1 MSRRLLPLLFFFTTL
16 SAVGDDAALFTLYKN
31 RVAPIIQGS
40 CIGCHV
46 SGGRAS
52 STRLVYASGSSTS
65 VQEANFDRVRSY
77 IEGNIKTGSQYT
89 FVNKGQ
95 GQGHGGGNR
104 LSRAEDVQAVTDF
117 IDAIALSLSDGDE
130 DGVTNDLDNCQD
142 VANADQAD
150 LDQDGE
156 GDACDADIDG
166 DAVSNADETAQG
178 TSPDEA
184 DSDGDGVLDG
194 EDALPLDASESSDR
208 DGDGTGDNADAFPDD
223 SAETQD
229 SDNDGVG
236 DVRDA
241 FDEDPTEF
249 EDTDGD
255 GVGDNTDVFPDD
267 PTEFQDSDN
276 DGVGDVRDAFDK
288 DPFEFEDTDGNGVGD
303 AADPDDDGD
312 GYSDAEE
319 LAEGTDP
326 KNRFSCKSG
335 CFSFDVDESQAAQ
348 PLTDGLLV
356 IRHLFGF
363 SGDALT
369 SGAIAGLAGRG
380 SSELISGYLTGADAE
395 LDIDGDGKSEPLTDG
410 LLLIRYLFGFSG
422 EALISGA
429 IGSGAERDT
438 AEAVEAYIKA
448 RVPGQ

>member
-1 MSRRLLPLLFFFTTL
+1 MSRRLLPLLLFFTTL
-16 SAVGDDAALFTLYKN
+16 SAFGDDAALFTLYKN
-31 RVAPIIQGS
+31 RVAPIIQGT

-95 GQGHGGGNR
+95 GQGHGGGNQLR
-104 LSRAEDVQAVTDF
+104 RAEDVQAVTDF

-142 VANADQAD
+142 VANANQAD
-150 LDQDGE
+150 LDQDGK
-156 GDACDADIDG
+156 GDVCDADIDG
-166 DAVSNADETAQG
+166 DGVSNEDDVFPNDPTET
-178 TSPDEA
+178 E
-184 DSDGDGVLDG
+184 
-194 EDALPLDASESSDR
+194 
-208 DGDGTGDNADAFPDD
+208 
-223 SAETQD
+223 D

-236 DVRDA
+236 DARDA
-241 FDEDPTEF
+241 FDDDPSEF

-255 GVGDNTDVFPDD
+255 GVGDNTDAFPDD
-267 PTEFQDSDN
+267 PAETQDSDS
-276 DGVGDVRDAFDK
+276 DGVGDVRDAFDE
-288 DPFEFEDTDGNGVGD
+288 DPFEFEDTDGDGVGD
-303 AADPDDDGD
+303 VADPDDDGD
-312 GYSDAEE
+312 GFSDAQE
-319 LAEGTDP
+319 LADGTNP
-326 KNRFSCKSG
+326 KSRFSCRS
-335 CFSFDVDESQAAQ
+335 CAFSFDVDESQAAQ

-369 SGAIAGLAGRG
+369 AGAVAGLAGRAA
-380 SSELISGYLTGADAE
+380 SEDITVFLTDADAE
-395 LDIDGDGKSEPLTDG
+395 LDIDGNGKSEPLTDG

-429 IGSGAERDT
+429 IGSGAERNT
-438 AEAVEAYIKA
+438 AAAVEAYIEA
-448 RVPGQ
+448 RVPLPLQ

>member
-1 MSRRLLPLLFFFTTL
+1 MSRRLLPLLLFFTTL
-16 SAVGDDAALFTLYKN
+16 SAFGDDAALFTLYKT
-31 RVAPIIQGS
+31 RVAPIIQGT

-46 SGGRAS
+46 SGGAAS

-77 IEGNIKTGSQYT
+77 IEGNIKTGSQYK
-89 FVNKGQ
+89 FLNKGQ
-95 GQGHGGGNR
+95 GQQGHGGRNQ
-104 LSRAEDVQAVTDF
+104 LPRAEDVQAVTDF

-150 LDQDGE
+150 LDQDGK
-156 GDACDADIDG
+156 GDVCDADIDG
-166 DAVSNADETAQG
+166 DGVANEDDDFPKDATETQ
-178 TSPDEA
+178 
-184 DSDGDGVLDG
+184 DSDQDGVGDVRDAFDDDPNEFEDTDGDGV
-194 EDALPLDASESSDR
+194 
-208 DGDGTGDNADAFPDD
+208 GDNADAFPDD

-241 FDEDPTEF
+241 FDEDPFEF

-255 GVGDNTDVFPDD
+255 GVGDV
-267 PTEFQDSDN
+267 
-276 DGVGDVRDAFDK
+276 
-288 DPFEFEDTDGNGVGD
+288 
-303 AADPDDDGD
+303 ADPDDDGD
-312 GYSDAEE
+312 GFSDAEE
-319 LAEGTDP
+319 LVDGTNP

-335 CFSFDVDESQAAQ
+335 CFSFDIDESQAAQ

-363 SGDALT
+363 SGSALT
-369 SGAIAGLAGRG
+369 AGAVAGLAGRAT
-380 SSELISGYLTGADAE
+380 SEDITAYLRGADAE
-395 LDIDGDGKSEPLTDG
+395 LDIDGNGKSEPLTDG

-422 EALISGA
+422 DALISGA

-438 AEAVEAYIKA
+438 AAAVEAYIKA
-448 RVPGQ
+448 RVPVQ

>member
-1 MSRRLLPLLFFFTTL
+1 MSRRLLPLLLFFTTL
-16 SAVGDDAALFTLYKN
+16 SAFGDDAALFTLYKT
-31 RVAPIIQGS
+31 RVAPIIQGT

-46 SGGRAS
+46 SGGAAS
-52 STRLVYASGSSTS
+52 STRLVYGSGSSKS

-89 FVNKGQ
+89 FLNKGQ
-95 GQGHGGGNR
+95 GQQGHRGGNQLR
-104 LSRAEDVQAVTDF
+104 RAEDVQAVTDF

-150 LDQDGE
+150 LDQDGK
-156 GDACDADIDG
+156 GDVCDADIDG
-166 DAVSNADETAQG
+166 DGVPNADETAQG
-178 TSPDEA
+178 TSSDMA
-184 DSDGDGVLDG
+184 DSDGDGGLDG

-229 SDNDGVG
+229 SDSDGVG

-241 FDEDPTEF
+241 FDEDPFEF

-255 GVGDNTDVFPDD
+255 GVGDV
-267 PTEFQDSDN
+267 
-276 DGVGDVRDAFDK
+276 
-288 DPFEFEDTDGNGVGD
+288 
-303 AADPDDDGD
+303 ADPDDDGD
-312 GYSDAEE
+312 GFSDAQE
-319 LAEGTDP
+319 LADGTNP
-326 KNRFSCKSG
+326 KSRFSCAL
-335 CFSFDVDESQAAQ
+335 CPFSFDVDESQAAQ

-369 SGAIAGLAGRG
+369 AGAVAGLAGRAA
-380 SSELISGYLTGADAE
+380 SEDITVFLTDADAE
-395 LDIDGDGKSEPLTDG
+395 LDIDGNGKAEPLTDG

-438 AEAVEAYIKA
+438 AEAVEAYIQA
-448 RVPGQ
+448 RVPLQ

>member
-1 MSRRLLPLLFFFTTL
+1 MSRRLLPLLLFFTTL
-16 SAVGDDAALFTLYKN
+16 SAFGDDAALFTLYKN
-31 RVAPIIQGS
+31 RVAPIIQGT

-46 SGGRAS
+46 SGGAAG

-89 FVNKGQ
+89 FLNKGQ
-95 GQGHGGGNR
+95 GQGHGGGNQLR
-104 LSRAEDVQAVTDF
+104 RAEDVQAVTDF

-142 VANADQAD
+142 VANANQAD
-150 LDQDGE
+150 LDQDGK
-156 GDACDADIDG
+156 GDVCDADIDG
-166 DAVSNADETAQG
+166 DGVSNADETAQG
-178 TSPDEA
+178 TSSDKA

-194 EDALPLDASESSDR
+194 EDALPLDSSESSDR
-208 DGDGTGDNADAFPDD
+208 DGDGRGDNADAFPDD

-229 SDNDGVG
+229 SDGDRVG

-241 FDEDPTEF
+241 FPDDPNEF

-255 GVGDNTDVFPDD
+255 GR
-267 PTEFQDSDN
+267 
-276 DGVGDVRDAFDK
+276 GDV
-288 DPFEFEDTDGNGVGD
+288 
-303 AADPDDDGD
+303 ADPDDDDD
-312 GYSDAEE
+312 GFSDAQE
-319 LAEGTDP
+319 LADGTNP
-326 KNRFSCKSG
+326 KSRFSCPS
-335 CFSFDVDESQAAQ
+335 CAFSFDVDESQAAQ

-369 SGAIAGLAGRG
+369 AGAVAGLAGRAA
-380 SSELISGYLTGADAE
+380 SEDITVFLTDADAE
-395 LDIDGDGKSEPLTDG
+395 LDIDGNGKSEPLTDG

-429 IGSGAERDT
+429 IGSGAERNT
-438 AEAVEAYIKA
+438 AAAVEAYIEA
-448 RVPGQ
+448 RVPLQ

>member
-1 MSRRLLPLLFFFTTL
+1 MSRRLLSLLLFFTPL
-16 SAVGDDAALFTLYKN
+16 SAIGDDAALFTLYKT
-31 RVAPIIQGS
+31 RVAPIIQGA

-46 SGGRAS
+46 SGGAAG

-89 FVNKGQ
+89 FLNKGQ
-95 GQGHGGGNR
+95 GQGHGGGNQLR
-104 LSRAEDVQAVTDF
+104 RAEDVQAVTDF

-142 VANADQAD
+142 VANAGQAD
-150 LDQDGE
+150 LDQDGK
-156 GDACDADIDG
+156 GDVCDADIDG
-166 DAVSNADETAQG
+166 DGVSNADETAQG
-178 TSPDEA
+178 TSSDKT

-229 SDNDGVG
+229 SDGDGVG

-241 FDEDPTEF
+241 FDDDPNEF

-255 GVGDNTDVFPDD
+255 GR
-267 PTEFQDSDN
+267 
-276 DGVGDVRDAFDK
+276 GDV
-288 DPFEFEDTDGNGVGD
+288 
-303 AADPDDDGD
+303 ADPDDDDD
-312 GYSDAEE
+312 GFSDAQE
-319 LAEGTDP
+319 LADGTNP
-326 KNRFSCKSG
+326 KSRFSCPS
-335 CFSFDVDESQAAQ
+335 CAFSFDVDESQATQ
-348 PLTDGLLV
+348 PLNDGLLV
-356 IRHLFGF
+356 IRYLFGF

-369 SGAIAGLAGRG
+369 AGAVAGLAGRA
-380 SSELISGYLTGADAE
+380 SSDAIADYLSDADAE
-395 LDIDGDGKSEPLTDG
+395 LDIDDNGASEPLTDG

-429 IGSGAERDT
+429 IGSGAERNT
-438 AEAVEAYIKA
+438 AEAVEAYIEA
-448 RVPGQ
+448 RVPLQ

>member
-1 MSRRLLPLLFFFTTL
+1 MSRRLLPLLLFFTTL
-16 SAVGDDAALFTLYKN
+16 SAFGDDAALFTLYKT
-31 RVAPIIQGS
+31 RVAPIIQGT

-46 SGGRAS
+46 SGGAAG

-89 FVNKGQ
+89 FLNKGQ
-95 GQGHGGGNR
+95 GQGHGGGNQLR
-104 LSRAEDVQAVTDF
+104 RAEDVQAVTDF

-150 LDQDGE
+150 LDQDGK
-156 GDACDADIDG
+156 GDVCDADIDG
-166 DAVSNADETAQG
+166 DGVSNADETAQG
-178 TSPDEA
+178 TSSDKA

-229 SDNDGVG
+229 SDSDGVG

-241 FDEDPTEF
+241 FPDDPNEF

-255 GVGDNTDVFPDD
+255 GVGDV
-267 PTEFQDSDN
+267 
-276 DGVGDVRDAFDK
+276 
-288 DPFEFEDTDGNGVGD
+288 
-303 AADPDDDGD
+303 ADPDDDGD
-312 GYSDAEE
+312 GFSDAQE
-319 LAEGTDP
+319 LADGTNP
-326 KNRFSCKSG
+326 KSRFSCAL
-335 CFSFDVDESQAAQ
+335 CPFSFDVDESQAAQ

-369 SGAIAGLAGRG
+369 AGAVAGLAGRAA
-380 SSELISGYLTGADAE
+380 SEDITVFLTDADAE
-395 LDIDGDGKSEPLTDG
+395 LDIDGNGKSEPLTDG

-429 IGSGAERDT
+429 IGSGAERNT
-438 AEAVEAYIKA
+438 AAAVEAYIEA
-448 RVPGQ
+448 RVPLQ

>member
-1 MSRRLLPLLFFFTTL
+1 MSRRLLPLLLFFTTL
-16 SAVGDDAALFTLYKN
+16 SAFGDDAALFTLYKT
-31 RVAPIIQGS
+31 RVAPIIQGT

-46 SGGRAS
+46 SGGAAS

-89 FVNKGQ
+89 FLNKGQ
-95 GQGHGGGNR
+95 GQGHGGGNQLR
-104 LSRAEDVQAVTDF
+104 RAEDVQAVTDF

-150 LDQDGE
+150 LDQDGK
-156 GDACDADIDG
+156 GDVCDADIDG
-166 DAVSNADETAQG
+166 DGVSNADETAQG
-178 TSPDEA
+178 TSSDKA

-223 SAETQD
+223 SAEAQD
-229 SDNDGVG
+229 TDNDGVG

-241 FDEDPTEF
+241 FPDDPNEF

-255 GVGDNTDVFPDD
+255 GVGDV
-267 PTEFQDSDN
+267 
-276 DGVGDVRDAFDK
+276 
-288 DPFEFEDTDGNGVGD
+288 
-303 AADPDDDGD
+303 ADPDDDGD
-312 GYSDAEE
+312 GFSDAQE
-319 LAEGTDP
+319 LADGTNP
-326 KNRFSCKSG
+326 KSRFSCPS
-335 CFSFDVDESQAAQ
+335 CAFSFDVDESQTAQ

-369 SGAIAGLAGRG
+369 AGAVAGLAGRAA
-380 SSELISGYLTGADAE
+380 SEDITVFLTDADAE
-395 LDIDGDGKSEPLTDG
+395 LDIDGNGKSEPLTDG

-429 IGSGAERDT
+429 IGSGAERNT
-438 AEAVEAYIKA
+438 AAAVEAYIEA
-448 RVPGQ
+448 RVPLQ

>member
-1 MSRRLLPLLFFFTTL
+1 MSRRLLPLLLFFTTL
-16 SAVGDDAALFTLYKN
+16 SAFGDDAALFTLYKT
-31 RVAPIIQGS
+31 RVAPIIQGT

-46 SGGRAS
+46 SGGAAG

-89 FVNKGQ
+89 FLNKGQ
-95 GQGHGGGNR
+95 GQGHGGGNQLR
-104 LSRAEDVQAVTDF
+104 RAEDVQAVTDF

-150 LDQDGE
+150 LDQDGK
-156 GDACDADIDG
+156 GDVCDADIDG
-166 DAVSNADETAQG
+166 DGVSNADETAQG
-178 TSPDEA
+178 TSSDKA

-241 FDEDPTEF
+241 F
-249 EDTDGD
+249 
-255 GVGDNTDVFPDD
+255 PDD
-267 PTEFQDSDN
+267 PN
-276 DGVGDVRDAFDK
+276 
-288 DPFEFEDTDGNGVGD
+288 EFEDTDGNGVGD
-303 AADPDDDGD
+303 VADPDDDGD
-312 GYSDAEE
+312 GFSDAQE
-319 LAEGTDP
+319 LADGTNP
-326 KNRFSCKSG
+326 KSRFSCAL
-335 CFSFDVDESQAAQ
+335 CPFSFDVDESQAAQ

-369 SGAIAGLAGRG
+369 AGAVAGLAGRAA
-380 SSELISGYLTGADAE
+380 SEDITVFLTDADAE
-395 LDIDGDGKSEPLTDG
+395 LDIDGNGKSEPLTDG

-429 IGSGAERDT
+429 IGSGAERNT
-438 AEAVEAYIKA
+438 AAAVEAYIKA
-448 RVPGQ
+448 RVPAL

>member
-156 GDACDADIDG
+156 GDACDEDIDG

-194 EDALPLDASESSDR
+194 EDALPLNASESSDR

-276 DGVGDVRDAFDK
+276 DGVGDVRDAFDE

>member
-1 MSRRLLPLLFFFTTL
+1 MSRRLLPLLLFFTTL
-16 SAVGDDAALFTLYKN
+16 SAFGDDAALFTLYKT
-31 RVAPIIQGS
+31 RVAPIIQGT

-46 SGGRAS
+46 SGGAAG

-89 FVNKGQ
+89 FLNKGQ
-95 GQGHGGGNR
+95 GQGHGGGNQLR
-104 LSRAEDVQAVTDF
+104 RAEDVQAVTDF

-150 LDQDGE
+150 LDQDGK
-156 GDACDADIDG
+156 GDVCDADIDG
-166 DAVSNADETAQG
+166 DGVSNADETAQG
-178 TSPDEA
+178 TSSDKA

-223 SAETQD
+223 SAEAQD
-229 SDNDGVG
+229 TDNDGVG

-241 FDEDPTEF
+241 FPDDPNEF

-255 GVGDNTDVFPDD
+255 GVGDV
-267 PTEFQDSDN
+267 
-276 DGVGDVRDAFDK
+276 
-288 DPFEFEDTDGNGVGD
+288 
-303 AADPDDDGD
+303 ADPDDDGD
-312 GYSDAEE
+312 GFSDAQE
-319 LAEGTDP
+319 LADGTNP
-326 KNRFSCKSG
+326 KSRFSCAL
-335 CFSFDVDESQAAQ
+335 CPFSFDVDESQAAQ

-369 SGAIAGLAGRG
+369 AGAVAGLAGRAA
-380 SSELISGYLTGADAE
+380 SEDITVFLTDADAE
-395 LDIDGDGKSEPLTDG
+395 LDIDGNGKSEPLTDG

-429 IGSGAERDT
+429 IGSGAERNT
-438 AEAVEAYIKA
+438 AAAVEAYIEA
-448 RVPGQ
+448 RVPLQ

>member
-194 EDALPLDASESSDR
+194 EDALPLNASESSDR

-276 DGVGDVRDAFDK
+276 DGVGDVRDAFDE

-429 IGSGAERDT
+429 IGSDAERDT

>member
-1 MSRRLLPLLFFFTTL
+1 MSRRLLPLLLFFTTL
-16 SAVGDDAALFTLYKN
+16 SAFGDDAALFTLYKT
-31 RVAPIIQGS
+31 RVAPIIQGT

-46 SGGRAS
+46 SGGAAG

-89 FVNKGQ
+89 FLNKGQ
-95 GQGHGGGNR
+95 GQGHGGGNQLR
-104 LSRAEDVQAVTDF
+104 RAEDVQAVTDF

-150 LDQDGE
+150 LDQDGK
-156 GDACDADIDG
+156 GDVCDADIDG
-166 DAVSNADETAQG
+166 DGVSNADETAQG
-178 TSPDEA
+178 TSSDKA

-241 FDEDPTEF
+241 F
-249 EDTDGD
+249 
-255 GVGDNTDVFPDD
+255 PDD
-267 PTEFQDSDN
+267 PN
-276 DGVGDVRDAFDK
+276 
-288 DPFEFEDTDGNGVGD
+288 EFEDTDGNGVGD
-303 AADPDDDGD
+303 VADPDDDGD
-312 GYSDAEE
+312 GFSDAQE
-319 LAEGTDP
+319 LADGTNP
-326 KNRFSCKSG
+326 KSRFSCAL
-335 CFSFDVDESQAAQ
+335 CPFSFDVDESQAAQ

-369 SGAIAGLAGRG
+369 AGAVAGLAGRAA
-380 SSELISGYLTGADAE
+380 SEDITVFLTDADAE
-395 LDIDGDGKSEPLTDG
+395 LDIDGNGKSEPLTDG

-429 IGSGAERDT
+429 IGSGAERNT
-438 AEAVEAYIKA
+438 AAAVEAYIEA
-448 RVPGQ
+448 RVPLQ

>member
-1 MSRRLLPLLFFFTTL
+1 MSRRLLPLLLFFTTL
-16 SAVGDDAALFTLYKN
+16 SAFGDDAALFTLYKT
-31 RVAPIIQGS
+31 RVAPIIQGT

-46 SGGRAS
+46 SGGAAG

-89 FVNKGQ
+89 FLNKGQ
-95 GQGHGGGNR
+95 GQGHGGGNQLR
-104 LSRAEDVQAVTDF
+104 RAEDVQAVTDF

-150 LDQDGE
+150 LDQDGK
-156 GDACDADIDG
+156 GDVCDADIDG
-166 DAVSNADETAQG
+166 DGVSNADETAQG
-178 TSPDEA
+178 TSSDKA

-229 SDNDGVG
+229 TDNDGVG

-241 FDEDPTEF
+241 F
-249 EDTDGD
+249 
-255 GVGDNTDVFPDD
+255 PDD
-267 PTEFQDSDN
+267 PN
-276 DGVGDVRDAFDK
+276 
-288 DPFEFEDTDGNGVGD
+288 EFEDTDGNGVGD
-303 AADPDDDGD
+303 VADPDDDGD
-312 GYSDAEE
+312 GFSDAQE
-319 LAEGTDP
+319 LADGTNP
-326 KNRFSCKSG
+326 KSRFSCALCS
-335 CFSFDVDESQAAQ
+335 FSFDVDDSQAAQ

-369 SGAIAGLAGRG
+369 AGAVAGLAGRAA
-380 SSELISGYLTGADAE
+380 SEDITVFLTDADAE
-395 LDIDGDGKSEPLTDG
+395 LDIDGNGKSEPLTDG

-429 IGSGAERDT
+429 IGSGAERNT
-438 AEAVEAYIKA
+438 AAAVEAYIKA
-448 RVPGQ
+448 RVPLQ

>member
-1 MSRRLLPLLFFFTTL
+1 MSRRLLPLLLFFTTL
-16 SAVGDDAALFTLYKN
+16 SAFGDDAALFTLYKT
-31 RVAPIIQGS
+31 RVAPIIQGT

-46 SGGRAS
+46 SGGAAG

-89 FVNKGQ
+89 FLNKGQ
-95 GQGHGGGNR
+95 GQGHGGGNQ
-104 LSRAEDVQAVTDF
+104 LLRAEDVQAVTDF

-142 VANADQAD
+142 VANAEQAD
-150 LDQDGE
+150 LDQDGK
-156 GDACDADIDG
+156 GDVCDADIDG
-166 DAVSNADETAQG
+166 DGVANEEDDFPKDSTETQ
-178 TSPDEA
+178 
-184 DSDGDGVLDG
+184 DSDQDGVGDVRDAFDDDPKEFEDTDGDGV
-194 EDALPLDASESSDR
+194 
-208 DGDGTGDNADAFPDD
+208 GDNADAFPDD

-229 SDNDGVG
+229 TDNDGVG

-241 FDEDPTEF
+241 FDDDPNEF

-255 GVGDNTDVFPDD
+255 GR
-267 PTEFQDSDN
+267 
-276 DGVGDVRDAFDK
+276 GDV
-288 DPFEFEDTDGNGVGD
+288 
-303 AADPDDDGD
+303 ADPDDDGD
-312 GYSDAEE
+312 GFSDAQE
-319 LAEGTDP
+319 LADGTNP
-326 KNRFSCKSG
+326 KSRFSCPS
-335 CFSFDVDESQAAQ
+335 CAFSFDVDESQAAQ

-369 SGAIAGLAGRG
+369 AGAVAGLAGRAA
-380 SSELISGYLTGADAE
+380 SDDISVFLTDADAE
-395 LDIDGDGKSEPLTDG
+395 LDIDGNGKSEPLTDG

-429 IGSGAERDT
+429 IGSGAERNT
-438 AEAVEAYIKA
+438 AAAVEAYIQA
-448 RVPGQ
+448 RVPLQ

>member
-1 MSRRLLPLLFFFTTL
+1 MSRRLLPLLLFFTTL
-16 SAVGDDAALFTLYKN
+16 SAFGDDAALFTLYKT
-31 RVAPIIQGS
+31 RVAPIIQGT

-46 SGGRAS
+46 SGGAAG

-89 FVNKGQ
+89 FLNKGQ
-95 GQGHGGGNR
+95 GQGHGGGNQLR
-104 LSRAEDVQAVTDF
+104 RAEDVQAVTDF

-150 LDQDGE
+150 LDQDGK
-156 GDACDADIDG
+156 GDVCDADIDG
-166 DAVSNADETAQG
+166 DGVSNADETAQG
-178 TSPDEA
+178 TSSDKA

-241 FDEDPTEF
+241 FPDDPNEF

-255 GVGDNTDVFPDD
+255 GVGDV
-267 PTEFQDSDN
+267 
-276 DGVGDVRDAFDK
+276 
-288 DPFEFEDTDGNGVGD
+288 
-303 AADPDDDGD
+303 ADPDDDGD
-312 GYSDAEE
+312 GFSDAQE
-319 LAEGTDP
+319 LADGTNP
-326 KNRFSCKSG
+326 KSRFSCAL
-335 CFSFDVDESQAAQ
+335 CPFSFDVDESQAAQ

-369 SGAIAGLAGRG
+369 AGAVAGLAGRAA
-380 SSELISGYLTGADAE
+380 SEDITVFLTDADAE
-395 LDIDGDGKSEPLTDG
+395 LDIDGNGKSEPLTDG

-429 IGSGAERDT
+429 IGSGAERNT
-438 AEAVEAYIKA
+438 AAAVEAYIEA
-448 RVPGQ
+448 RVPLQ

>member
-1 MSRRLLPLLFFFTTL
+1 MSRRLLPLLLFFTTL
-16 SAVGDDAALFTLYKN
+16 SAFGDDAALFTLYKT
-31 RVAPIIQGS
+31 RVAPIIQGT

-46 SGGRAS
+46 SGGAAS

-89 FVNKGQ
+89 FLNKGQ
-95 GQGHGGGNR
+95 GQGHGGGNQLR
-104 LSRAEDVQAVTDF
+104 RAEDVQAVTDF

-150 LDQDGE
+150 LDQDGK
-156 GDACDADIDG
+156 GDVCDADIDG
-166 DAVSNADETAQG
+166 DGVSNEDDVFPNDPTET
-178 TSPDEA
+178 E
-184 DSDGDGVLDG
+184 
-194 EDALPLDASESSDR
+194 
-208 DGDGTGDNADAFPDD
+208 
-223 SAETQD
+223 D

-236 DVRDA
+236 DARDA
-241 FDEDPTEF
+241 FDDDPSEF

-255 GVGDNTDVFPDD
+255 GVGDNTDAFPDD
-267 PTEFQDSDN
+267 PAETQDSDS
-276 DGVGDVRDAFDK
+276 DGVGDVRDAFDE
-288 DPFEFEDTDGNGVGD
+288 DPFEFEDTDGDGVGD
-303 AADPDDDGD
+303 VADPDDDGD
-312 GYSDAEE
+312 GFSDAQE
-319 LAEGTDP
+319 LADGTNP
-326 KNRFSCKSG
+326 KSRFSCRS
-335 CFSFDVDESQAAQ
+335 CAFSFDVDESQAAQ

-369 SGAIAGLAGRG
+369 AGAVAGLAGRAA
-380 SSELISGYLTGADAE
+380 SEDITVFLTDADAE
-395 LDIDGDGKSEPLTDG
+395 LDIDGNGKSEPLTDG

-429 IGSGAERDT
+429 IGSGAERNT
-438 AEAVEAYIKA
+438 AAAVEAYIEA
-448 RVPGQ
+448 RVPMPLQ

>member
-194 EDALPLDASESSDR
+194 EDALPLNASESSDR

-276 DGVGDVRDAFDK
+276 DGVGDVRDAFDE

-429 IGSGAERDT
+429 IGTGAERDS

>member
-276 DGVGDVRDAFDK
+276 DGVGDVRDAFDE

-429 IGSGAERDT
+429 IGTGAERDS

>member
-156 GDACDADIDG
+156 GDACDEDIDG

-194 EDALPLDASESSDR
+194 EDALPLNASESSDR

-241 FDEDPTEF
+241 FDEDPTES

-276 DGVGDVRDAFDK
+276 DGVGDVRDAFDE

>member
-1 MSRRLLPLLFFFTTL
+1 MSRRLLPLLLFFTTL
-16 SAVGDDAALFTLYKN
+16 SAFGDDAALFTLYKT
-31 RVAPIIQGS
+31 RVAPIIQGT

-46 SGGRAS
+46 SGGAAS

-89 FVNKGQ
+89 FLNKGQ
-95 GQGHGGGNR
+95 GQQGHGGRNQ
-104 LSRAEDVQAVTDF
+104 LPRAEDVQAVTDF

-150 LDQDGE
+150 LDQDGK
-156 GDACDADIDG
+156 GDVCDADIDG
-166 DAVSNADETAQG
+166 DGVANEDDDFPKDATETQ
-178 TSPDEA
+178 
-184 DSDGDGVLDG
+184 DSDQDGVGDVRDAFDDDPNEFEDTDGDGV
-194 EDALPLDASESSDR
+194 
-208 DGDGTGDNADAFPDD
+208 GDNADAFPDD

-241 FDEDPTEF
+241 FPDDPNEF

-255 GVGDNTDVFPDD
+255 GVGDV
-267 PTEFQDSDN
+267 
-276 DGVGDVRDAFDK
+276 
-288 DPFEFEDTDGNGVGD
+288 
-303 AADPDDDGD
+303 ADPDDDGD
-312 GYSDAEE
+312 GFSDAEE
-319 LAEGTDP
+319 LVDGTNP

-335 CFSFDVDESQAAQ
+335 CFSFDIDESQAAQ

-363 SGDALT
+363 SGSALT
-369 SGAIAGLAGRG
+369 AGAIADLAGRG
-380 SSELISGYLTGADAE
+380 SSEGITGYLADADAE
-395 LDIDGDGKSEPLTDG
+395 LDIDGDGESEPLTDG

-422 EALISGA
+422 DALISGA
-429 IGSGAERDT
+429 IGSGAERNT
-438 AEAVEAYIKA
+438 AAAVEAYIKA
-448 RVPGQ
+448 RVPVQ

>member
-1 MSRRLLPLLFFFTTL
+1 MSRRLLPLLLLFTTL
-16 SAVGDDAALFTLYKN
+16 SAFGDDAALFTLYKT
-31 RVAPIIQGS
+31 RVAPIIQGT

-46 SGGRAS
+46 SGGAAG

-77 IEGNIKTGSQYT
+77 IEGNIKNGSQYT
-89 FVNKGQ
+89 FLNKGQ
-95 GQGHGGGNR
+95 GQQGHGGRNQ
-104 LSRAEDVQAVTDF
+104 LPRAEDVQAVTDF

-142 VANADQAD
+142 VANAEQAD
-150 LDQDGE
+150 LDQDGK
-156 GDACDADIDG
+156 GDVCDADIDG
-166 DAVSNADETAQG
+166 DGVSNADETAQG
-178 TSPDEA
+178 TSSDKA

-229 SDNDGVG
+229 SDGDGVG
-236 DVRDA
+236 DV
-241 FDEDPTEF
+241 
-249 EDTDGD
+249 
-255 GVGDNTDVFPDD
+255 
-267 PTEFQDSDN
+267 
-276 DGVGDVRDAFDK
+276 
-288 DPFEFEDTDGNGVGD
+288 
-303 AADPDDDGD
+303 ADPDDDGD
-312 GYSDAEE
+312 GFSDAQE
-319 LAEGTDP
+319 LADGTNP
-326 KNRFSCKSG
+326 KSRFSCPS
-335 CFSFDVDESQAAQ
+335 CAFSFDVDESQAAQ

-369 SGAIAGLAGRG
+369 ADAVDGLAGRAA
-380 SSELISGYLTGADAE
+380 SEDITVFLTDADAE
-395 LDIDGDGKSEPLTDG
+395 LDIDGNGKSEPLTDG

-429 IGSGAERDT
+429 IGSGAERNT
-438 AEAVEAYIKA
+438 AEVVEAYIEA
-448 RVPGQ
+448 RVPLQ

>member
-1 MSRRLLPLLFFFTTL
+1 MSRRLLPLLLFFTTL
-16 SAVGDDAALFTLYKN
+16 SAFGDDAALFTLYKT
-31 RVAPIIQGS
+31 RVAPIIQGT

-46 SGGRAS
+46 SGGAAS

-89 FVNKGQ
+89 FLNKGQ
-95 GQGHGGGNR
+95 GQQGHGGRNQ
-104 LSRAEDVQAVTDF
+104 LPRAEDVQAVTDF

-150 LDQDGE
+150 LDQDGK
-156 GDACDADIDG
+156 GDVCDADIDG
-166 DAVSNADETAQG
+166 DGVANEDDDFPKDATETQ
-178 TSPDEA
+178 
-184 DSDGDGVLDG
+184 DSDQDGVGDVRDAFDDDPNEFEDTDGDGV
-194 EDALPLDASESSDR
+194 
-208 DGDGTGDNADAFPDD
+208 GDNADAFPDD

-241 FDEDPTEF
+241 FPDDPNEF

-255 GVGDNTDVFPDD
+255 GVGDV
-267 PTEFQDSDN
+267 
-276 DGVGDVRDAFDK
+276 
-288 DPFEFEDTDGNGVGD
+288 
-303 AADPDDDGD
+303 ADPDDDGD
-312 GYSDAEE
+312 GFSDAEE
-319 LAEGTDP
+319 LVDGTNP

-335 CFSFDVDESQAAQ
+335 CFSFDIDESQAAQ

-363 SGDALT
+363 SGSALT
-369 SGAIAGLAGRG
+369 AGAVAGLAGRAT
-380 SSELISGYLTGADAE
+380 SEDITAYLRGADAE
-395 LDIDGDGKSEPLTDG
+395 LDIDGNGKSEPLTDG

-422 EALISGA
+422 DALIAGA
-429 IGSGAERDT
+429 IGSGAARDT
-438 AEAVEAYIKA
+438 AAAVEAYIKA
-448 RVPGQ
+448 RVPVQ

>member
-1 MSRRLLPLLFFFTTL
+1 MSRRLLPLLLFFTTL
-16 SAVGDDAALFTLYKN
+16 SAFGDDAALFTLYKT
-31 RVAPIIQGS
+31 RVAPIIQGT

-46 SGGRAS
+46 SGGAAG

-89 FVNKGQ
+89 FLNKGQ
-95 GQGHGGGNR
+95 GQGHGGGNQLR
-104 LSRAEDVQAVTDF
+104 RAEDVQAVTDF

-142 VANADQAD
+142 VANANQAD
-150 LDQDGE
+150 LDQDGK
-156 GDACDADIDG
+156 GDVCDADIDG
-166 DAVSNADETAQG
+166 DEISNTDETAQG
-178 TSPDEA
+178 TSPDKA

-194 EDALPLDASESSDR
+194 VDALPLDASESSDR

-223 SAETQD
+223 PAETQD

-236 DVRDA
+236 DVLDA
-241 FDEDPTEF
+241 FPDDANEF

-255 GVGDNTDVFPDD
+255 GVGDV
-267 PTEFQDSDN
+267 
-276 DGVGDVRDAFDK
+276 
-288 DPFEFEDTDGNGVGD
+288 
-303 AADPDDDGD
+303 ADPDDDGD
-312 GYSDAEE
+312 GFSDAQE
-319 LAEGTDP
+319 LADGTNP
-326 KNRFSCKSG
+326 KSRFSCAL
-335 CFSFDVDESQAAQ
+335 CPFSFDVDESQAAQ

-369 SGAIAGLAGRG
+369 AGAVAGLAGRAA
-380 SSELISGYLTGADAE
+380 SEDITVFLTDADAE
-395 LDIDGDGKSEPLTDG
+395 LDIDGNGKSEPLTDG

-429 IGSGAERDT
+429 IGSGAERNT
-438 AEAVEAYIKA
+438 AAAVEAYIEA
-448 RVPGQ
+448 RVPLQ

>member
-1 MSRRLLPLLFFFTTL
+1 MSRRLLPLLLFFTTL
-16 SAVGDDAALFTLYKN
+16 SAFGDDAALFTLYKT
-31 RVAPIIQGS
+31 RVAPIIQGT

-46 SGGRAS
+46 SGGAAS

-77 IEGNIKTGSQYT
+77 IEGNIKTGSQYK
-89 FVNKGQ
+89 FLNKGQ
-95 GQGHGGGNR
+95 GQQGHGGRNQ
-104 LSRAEDVQAVTDF
+104 LPRAEDVQAVTDF

-150 LDQDGE
+150 LDQDGK
-156 GDACDADIDG
+156 GDVCDADIDG
-166 DAVSNADETAQG
+166 DGVANEDDDFPKDATETQ
-178 TSPDEA
+178 
-184 DSDGDGVLDG
+184 DSDQDGVGDVRDAFDDDPNEFEDTDGDGV
-194 EDALPLDASESSDR
+194 
-208 DGDGTGDNADAFPDD
+208 GDNADAFPDD

-241 FDEDPTEF
+241 FPDDPNEF

-255 GVGDNTDVFPDD
+255 GVGDV
-267 PTEFQDSDN
+267 
-276 DGVGDVRDAFDK
+276 
-288 DPFEFEDTDGNGVGD
+288 
-303 AADPDDDGD
+303 ADLDDDGD
-312 GYSDAEE
+312 GFSDAEE
-319 LAEGTDP
+319 LVDGTNP

-335 CFSFDVDESQAAQ
+335 CFSFDIDESQVAQ

-369 SGAIAGLAGRG
+369 AGAVAGLAGRAT
-380 SSELISGYLTGADAE
+380 SEDITAYLRGADAE
-395 LDIDGDGKSEPLTDG
+395 LDIDGNGKSEPLTDG

-422 EALISGA
+422 DALIAGA
-429 IGSGAERDT
+429 IGSGAARDT
-438 AEAVEAYIKA
+438 AAAVEAYIKA
-448 RVPGQ
+448 RVPVQ

>member
-1 MSRRLLPLLFFFTTL
+1 MSRRLLPLLLFFTTL
-16 SAVGDDAALFTLYKN
+16 SAFGDDAALFTLYKT
-31 RVAPIIQGS
+31 RVAPIIQGT

-46 SGGRAS
+46 SGGAAG

-89 FVNKGQ
+89 FLNKGQ
-95 GQGHGGGNR
+95 GQGHGGGNQLR
-104 LSRAEDVQAVTDF
+104 RAEDVQAVTDF

-142 VANADQAD
+142 VANANQAD
-150 LDQDGE
+150 LDQDGK
-156 GDACDADIDG
+156 GDVCDADIDG
-166 DAVSNADETAQG
+166 DGVSNEDDVFPKDPTETQ
-178 TSPDEA
+178 
-184 DSDGDGVLDG
+184 DSDNDGVGDARDAFDDDPNEFEDTDGDGV
-194 EDALPLDASESSDR
+194 
-208 DGDGTGDNADAFPDD
+208 GDKTDAFPEDP
-223 SAETQD
+223 AETQD
-229 SDNDGVG
+229 SDDDGVG

-241 FDEDPTEF
+241 FDEDPFEF

-255 GVGDNTDVFPDD
+255 GVGDV
-267 PTEFQDSDN
+267 
-276 DGVGDVRDAFDK
+276 
-288 DPFEFEDTDGNGVGD
+288 
-303 AADPDDDGD
+303 ADPDDDGD
-312 GYSDAEE
+312 GFSDAQE
-319 LAEGTDP
+319 LADGTNP
-326 KNRFSCKSG
+326 KSRFSCPS
-335 CFSFDVDESQAAQ
+335 CAFSFDVDESQAAQ

-369 SGAIAGLAGRG
+369 AGAVAGLAGRAA
-380 SSELISGYLTGADAE
+380 SEDITVFLTDADAE
-395 LDIDGDGKSEPLTDG
+395 LDIDGNGKSEPLTDG

-438 AEAVEAYIKA
+438 AAAVEAYIQA
-448 RVPGQ
+448 RVPLQ